1 MASHAEKLMKKI
13 LTAVAAGLAAVTISA
28 GAWSQPAPV
37 TPGANNVTIPTFSG
51 PVPTFKVLGSTG
63 EQMETIMV
71 GGSPVAVTFD
81 EFALTTSLNPAGV
94 TFAFAISTSN
104 NPTSLGAS
112 LTGFS
117 LPTSFGALTTSV
129 QGCNPFIASA
139 TVCGMATGLASRS
152 SGLGDTLTF
161 SSLGTTAVTIGPIT
175 TNLTNPVA
183 IFTNAPSF
191 TDPSV
196 NVTDDGATAVFTG
209 LGPAGGSTSVPE
221 PTTLALMGLGLLGTA
236 LVQRRRRSLKSA

>member
-1 MASHAEKLMKKI
+1 MEKI
-13 LTAVAAGLAAVTISA
+13 LTAVAAGLTAMTISA

-37 TPGANNVTIPTFSG
+37 APGANNVTIPTFSG

-63 EQMETIMV
+63 AQMETVMV

-112 LTGFS
+112 LMGFS
-117 LPTSFGALTTSV
+117 LPTNFGALTTSV
-129 QGCNPFIASA
+129 EGCNPFIASA
-139 TVCGMATGLASRS
+139 TVCGMTTGLASRS
-152 SGLGDTLTF
+152 SGLGGTLTF
-161 SSLGTTAVTIGPIT
+161 SSLGTTAVAIGPIT

-196 NVTDDGATAVFTG
+196 SVTDDGATAVFTG

-221 PTTLALMGLGLLGTA
+221 PATLALMGLGLLGTA
-236 LVQRRRRSLKSA
+236 FMQRRRRSLKFA

>member
-1 MASHAEKLMKKI
+1 MEKI
-13 LTAVAAGLAAVTISA
+13 LTAVAAGLTAMTISA

-37 TPGANNVTIPTFSG
+37 APGANNVTIPTFSG

-63 EQMETIMV
+63 TQMETVMV

-117 LPTSFGALTTSV
+117 LPTNFGALTTSV
-129 QGCNPFIASA
+129 EGCNPFIASA
-139 TVCGMATGLASRS
+139 TVCGMTTGLASRS

-161 SSLGTTAVTIGPIT
+161 SSLGTTAVAIGPIT

-196 NVTDDGATAVFTG
+196 SVTDDGATAVFTG

-221 PTTLALMGLGLLGTA
+221 PATLALMGLGLLGTA
-236 LVQRRRRSLKSA
+236 FMQRRRRSLKFA

>member
-1 MASHAEKLMKKI
+1 MKKT
-13 LTAVAAGLAAVTISA
+13 LTAVAAGLTAVTISA
-28 GAWSQPAPV
+28 GAWSQPAPLA
-37 TPGANNVTIPTFSG
+37 PGANNVTIPTFTG

-63 EQMETIMV
+63 PQMDTIMV

-81 EFALTTSLNPAGV
+81 EFALTTSLNAAGV

-112 LTGFS
+112 LPGFS
-117 LPTSFGALTTSV
+117 LPTNFGALTTSV
-129 QGCNPFIASA
+129 EGCNPFIASA
-139 TVCGMATGLASRS
+139 TVCGTATGLASRS
-152 SGLGDTLTF
+152 TGLGDTLSF
-161 SSLGTTAVTIGPIT
+161 SSLGTTAIAIGPIT
-175 TNLTNPVA
+175 SYVTNPVA

-196 NVTDDGATAVFTG
+196 SVTDDGVTAVFTG

-221 PTTLALMGLGLLGTA
+221 PATLALLGLGLLGTA
-236 LVQRRRRSLKSA
+236 FVQRRRRSVKSA

>member
-1 MASHAEKLMKKI
+1 MEKI
-13 LTAVAAGLAAVTISA
+13 LTAVAAALAAMTISA

-37 TPGANNVTIPTFSG
+37 APGANDVTIPTYSG
-51 PVPTFKVLGSTG
+51 PVPTFTMLGSTG
-63 EQMETIMV
+63 LQTKSIMV
-71 GGSPVAVTFD
+71 GGSAVDVTFD

-104 NPTSLGAS
+104 SPTSLSAS
-112 LTGFS
+112 LPGFS
-117 LPTSFGALTTSV
+117 LPTNFGTLTTSV

-139 TVCGMATGLASRS
+139 TVCGTATGLASRS

-161 SSLGTTAVTIGPIT
+161 SSLGTTAVSIGPIT

-183 IFTNAPSF
+183 IFTNAPAF

-196 NVTDDGATAVFTG
+196 SVTDDGATAVFSG

-221 PTTLALMGLGLLGTA
+221 PATLALLGLGLLGTA
-236 LVQRRRRSLKSA
+236 FAQRRRRSLAPS